1 MTMENK
7 NLMVLF
13 LTVVSILSVIAT
25 VSAAD
30 ITSVTGFKVKVD
42 GITYDNSTPISVV
55 AGDFIPVTVYFTA
68 TQNDTDVTVEAE
80 IEGEKV
86 DTDAVTSV
94 FDVESGNSYRKTLK
108 IEVPYELKDDL
119 SYDAELTITI
129 DGKVYKSTLTSLGL
143 NNVKLNIQRPSY
155 NVDIKSISVSN
166 NVKAGETF
174 PVDVVLKNIGYNDL
188 DDLYV
193 TVSVPELGLEKSA
206 YFGDIVAIEACVV
219 GCDDDEDT
227 VSGRMYLIV
236 PYEAQ
241 EGIYAV
247 EVEVSNDD
255 MTSNAAKEIAVS
267 NDFSNGNVIANGNE
281 LVIVNPT
288 DSLKVYNVVPVASED
303 LTISVSDSV
312 VVIPAGSSA
321 VVSVTADSE
330 SEGTYTYSVNVLSG
344 NTIVGTANLSKTVEG
359 NSVTNP
365 ITVLTIIL
373 VIIFVVLL
381 IVLIVLLGKKPEKSE
396 EFGESYY

>member
-1 MTMENK
+1 
-7 NLMVLF
+7 MVLF
-13 LTVVSILSVIAT
+13 LTVVSILSVVAT
-25 VSAAD
+25 VSAGIYTTD
-30 ITSVTGFKVKVD
+30 YDVKVD
-42 GITYDNSTPISVV
+42 GIYYDYATDEPISAI
-55 AGDFIPVTVYFTA
+55 AGESIPVTVYFTA
-68 TQNDTDVTVEAE
+68 DTNADTDVRIEAE

-86 DTDAVTSV
+86 DTEAVTGV
-94 FDVESGNSYRKTLK
+94 FDVEYDAALDNVKYRKTFK
-108 IEVPYELKDDL
+108 IEVPYELKDEVSEILTL
-119 SYDAELTITI
+119 SITI
-129 DGKVYKSTLTSLGL
+129 DGKEHKQVLDDVLL
-143 NNVKLNIQRPSY
+143 NVQRPSY
-155 NVDIKSISVSN
+155 NVDIKSIGVSN

-193 TVSVPELGLEKSA
+193 VASIPALGVEKTA
-206 YFGDIVAIEACVV
+206 YFGDIVAIEDCTLP
-219 GCDDDEDT
+219 CSDDDEDT
-227 VSGRMYLIV
+227 VSGRMYLTV
-236 PYEAQ
+236 PYSAT
-241 EGIYAV
+241 EGVYAV

-255 MTSNAAKEIAVS
+255 MTLSEAKEVAVN

-303 LTISVSDSV
+303 VTISVSDSV

-321 VVSVTADSE
+321 TVTVTADAE
-330 SEGTYTYSVNVLSG
+330 SEGTYAYSVNVLSG
-344 NTIVGTANLSKTVEG
+344 NAIVGTANLNKTVEA
-359 NSVTNP
+359 NTVTNP